1 MGGRGAAGEGGGW
14 RRRRLAPLA
23 WPLTAGGIRARARG
37 ACVRAQ
43 MAETEAEALAGIY
56 QETINLAHAT
66 VQLMTGTGEA
76 AARGERAAVFE
87 QSARWVVRPRAQ
99 AGGPSFPRS
108 PPPAEPPRA

>member
-1 MGGRGAAGEGGGW
+1 M
-14 RRRRLAPLA
+14 
-23 WPLTAGGIRARARG
+23 RARG
-37 ACVRAQ
+37 VCVRAQ